1 MDAPILSPAGTL
13 MRVVELWRYPVKGML
28 GERLDSVAI
37 GAGGVD
43 GDRRW
48 LVVDAATGR
57 RIASKR
63 GTDPRLRACRARI
76 AGGEPA
82 VVLPGGREALGADAV
97 AAALTELLER
107 RVVLSEHDGGGD
119 RYARTGGHHD
129 FAPVHVV
136 TTGELQRLRRLA
148 PEHDWD
154 ARRFRPNALLDGDED
169 VLGAEL
175 AAPSGLRL
183 RVGLPCPRC
192 VVPTRA
198 TEELPAA
205 PSLLRALRRDNLW
218 DLGELGRGVCL
229 GAYAEVTRPGALTS
243 GDALTLAPGAATVDA
258 TVDRIVAE
266 LGNG

>member
-1 MDAPILSPAGTL
+1 
-13 MRVVELWRYPVKGML
+13 MRVLALWRYPVKGML
-28 GERLDSVAI
+28 GERLDAVAA

-48 LVVDAATGR
+48 LVIDAASGR
-57 RIASKR
+57 RIANKR

-76 AGGEPA
+76 AGGELA
-82 VVLPGGREALGADAV
+82 VTLPDGDEVSGATAV
-97 AAALTELLER
+97 AGALTDLLQR
-107 RVVLSEHDGGGD
+107 RVVLAEHDGRGD

-136 TTGELQRLRRLA
+136 TTGELARLRRLA
-148 PEHDWD
+148 PEYDWD
-154 ARRFRPNALLDGDED
+154 ARRFRPNVLLDGDED

-175 AAPSGLRL
+175 ESGTGVRL

-218 DLGELGRGVCL
+218 DLGPLGRGVCL
-229 GAYAEVTRPGALTS
+229 GAYAEVLEPGTITEGEQLA
-243 GDALTLAPGAATVDA
+243 LAPGATSVRA
-258 TVDRIVAE
+258 TVDRVAAE
-266 LGNG
+266 LDAR